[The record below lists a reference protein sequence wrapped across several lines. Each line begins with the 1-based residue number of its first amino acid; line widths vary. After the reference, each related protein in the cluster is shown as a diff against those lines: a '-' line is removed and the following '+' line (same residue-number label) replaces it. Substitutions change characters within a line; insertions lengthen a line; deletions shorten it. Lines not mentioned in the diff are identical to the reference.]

1 MFLSLAEVRQ
11 AFISAEA
18 MLNYEASLIDE
29 RKFAATIIQ
38 LVKIALESE
47 RFGYS
52 QADAEGLIA
61 EWREESRG

>member
-1 MFLSLAEVRQ
+1 
-11 AFISAEA
+11 